1 MFNEDERYGTSPSG
15 SAGSDPRETESAPG
29 EYHYGRPE
37 QYNSYG
43 NADYRPVSEPPA
55 MTPRYHYSPPP
66 LENAPPAKR
75 AGFGAK
81 SLIALCLVFALI
93 GGAGGGIA
101 TYFAMGGDRPEI
113 TSNDIPDMSRLDEG
127 DEATPAPTSAPTPIA
142 KTPDISNIYS
152 GADIYALG
160 CPQTVG
166 ITTSVTTMN
175 IFGQQTTGAVT
186 GSGFIIRENGY
197 ILTNHHVI
205 ETAVRGGHEI
215 KVMLHNGE
223 EYTAEV
229 VGYETEYDVAVL
241 KIDAEGLPAAT
252 LGDSDTLMVGEP
264 LYVIGNP
271 LGELTY
277 TLTSGLLSAL
287 DRDITLQDETT
298 GESKTVNMFQIS
310 AAVNSG
316 NSGGPV
322 YSARGEVIGVVTAK
336 YGATGV
342 EGIGFAVP
350 INDAKYIADELIT
363 NGYVSGKAFF
373 GISVQTVS
381 PANAEYFQMPQGAY
395 VASVTEGSCADVAG
409 IKIGDVITKL
419 GGQTVTSRADL
430 THAKKGYRVGDE
442 AEVEVFRAGETI
454 TLTVVFDEEPQGVNE
469 DNPQTQPEAPY
480 ENSPSGG
487 QDAPSGTN
495 PFGNFPFFFGGN

>member
-1 MFNEDERYGTSPSG
+1 MFNEDERYGSSYPSDNTG
-15 SAGSDPRETESAPG
+15 NESREASHQSG
-29 EYHYGRPE
+29 EYHYSRPE

-43 NADYRPVSEPPA
+43 NADYRPSPEPPA

-66 LENAPPAKR
+66 QESTPPAKR
-75 AGFGAK
+75 ASFGAK
-81 SLIALCLVFALI
+81 SLLALCLVFALL

-101 TYFAMGGDRPEI
+101 TYFAMGGDRSEV
-113 TSNDIPDMSRLDEG
+113 TSYDDAVTSFLGE
-127 DEATPAPTSAPTPIA
+127 EETPSPTSAPTPIA

-175 IFGQQTTGAVT
+175 IFGQTTTGAVT

-205 ETAVRGGHEI
+205 DTAVRGGHEI

-229 VGYETEYDVAVL
+229 VGYETEYDIAVL

-252 LGDSDTLMVGEP
+252 LGDSDLLMVGEP

-336 YGATGV
+336 YGANGV
-342 EGIGFAVP
+342 EGLGFAVP

-381 PANAEYFQMPQGAY
+381 AANAEYFQMPQGAY
-395 VASVTEGSCADVAG
+395 VASVTEGSCADIAG

-419 GGQTVTSRADL
+419 GGQTVTSRSDL
-430 THAKKGYRVGDE
+430 THAKKGYRVGDA
-442 AEVEVFRAGETI
+442 AEVEIFRAGETI
-454 TLTVVFDEEPQGVNE
+454 TLTVIFDEEPQSIVE
-469 DNPQTQPEAPY
+469 DNIRAQQPETPS
-480 ENSPSGG
+480 ENTPSGR
-487 QDAPSGTN
+487 QEAPSGTN